1 MDLVTCALVLL
12 ALLTPPPERHII
24 YLHGRIVQAQ
34 QSVRPR
40 HAEFGYYELEKI
52 RETFRTRGFVVHS
65 VVRPKESSVD
75 DGANQVV
82 RQVKQLLA
90 SGVTADRITVVG
102 ASMGASIAFQ
112 ASSRLANPEL
122 RFAVLGACLE
132 ANLKAMKSE
141 GTRPVGKFLAVR
153 EASDEMSTPCDAPS
167 TGREIVV
174 NTGLGHGFIYRP
186 LVEWVEPVLEF
197 AGGD

>member
-1 MDLVTCALVLL
+1 MDLVMNLFLLL

-24 YLHGRIVQAQ
+24 YLHGRIVQEQ
-34 QSVRPR
+34 QTVRPH
-40 HAEFGYYELEKI
+40 HADFGHYELDKI

-65 VVRPKESSVD
+65 AVRPKGSSVEE
-75 DGANQVV
+75 GANEVV

-112 ASSRLANPEL
+112 ASARLGNPDL

-132 ANLKAMKSE
+132 TNVKA
-141 GTRPVGKFLAVR
+141 TAPVGKFLGVR
-153 EASDEMSTPCDAPS
+153 EKSDEMSTPCEPPS
-167 TGREIVV
+167 TGREIVL

-186 LVEWVEPVLEF
+186 LAEWVGPVLEF
-197 AGGD
+197 AGRGE